1 MNAVINESEYVPSP
15 VDLMSDAQGILE
27 SCIGVM
33 DARMELLNDGVADAT
48 RTLLKIAHTSLKAAI
63 DGDTLDL
70 QEEASRCL
78 YEADAVLNV
87 AAREADDAATWGALT
102 LLELVRKTVNAA
114 AEAAMAVT
122 A

>member
-1 MNAVINESEYVPSP
+1 
-15 VDLMSDAQGILE
+15 MSTTDTLDDAFGILE

-102 LLELVRKTVNAA
+102 LLELVRKMVNAA

-122 A
+122 S